1 MVLVACG
8 LLLASVG
15 CGDDDGGSETTGS
28 SAATT
33 TTTTTT
39 TVALPEIQDIEEAG
53 ALVID
58 TTGNADWVTLAGDSA
73 WVANLGRGISRY
85 DLATGDL
92 LGEIE
97 TNEICLAMDEG
108 FGSLWAGD
116 CVDNTLLRIDVATGE
131 LVATIDLPF
140 ASIPDESSVAVGDD
154 GVWILSTGTQP
165 DLVRIDPATNE
176 VTETFPAP
184 SEATAVRA
192 GDGSLWITRAST
204 GQLLRV
210 DPATGQEL
218 AEIDVAPE
226 SIFLAFGEGGVWT
239 MGSATG
245 EVVHVDP
252 VTNSVVATIP
262 TGGPIQGGD
271 IAVGGGYVWARI
283 TEVLV
288 AQIDPATDTVVA
300 RYGPPS
306 ASGSVDADDQAVWVS
321 DYIAQ
326 AVWRLPLD

>member
-1 MVLVACG
+1 
-8 LLLASVG
+8 
-15 CGDDDGGSETTGS
+15 
-28 SAATT
+28 
-33 TTTTTT
+33 
-39 TVALPEIQDIEEAG
+39 
-53 ALVID
+53 
-58 TTGNADWVTLAGDSA
+58 
-73 WVANLGRGISRY
+73 
-85 DLATGDL
+85 
-92 LGEIE
+92 
-97 TNEICLAMDEG
+97 MDEG

-116 CVDNTLLRIDVATGE
+116 CDDNTLLRIDVATGE

-140 ASIPDESSVAVGDD
+140 ASIPDESSVAVGED
-154 GVWILSTGTQP
+154 GVWMLSTGTQP

-176 VTETFPAP
+176 VADTFPAP

-210 DPATGQEL
+210 DPATGEEL

-226 SIFLAFGEGGVWT
+226 SIFLAYGEGGVWT

-252 VTNSVVATIP
+252 ATNSVVATIP
-262 TGGPIQGGD
+262 TGGRDRGGD

-283 TEVLV
+283 SEVLV

-300 RYGPPS
+300 RYGPPPTS
-306 ASGSVDADDQAVWVS
+306 SGSVDADDQAVWVS
-321 DYIAQ
+321 DYEDQ
-326 AVWRLPLD
+326 TLWRLPLA